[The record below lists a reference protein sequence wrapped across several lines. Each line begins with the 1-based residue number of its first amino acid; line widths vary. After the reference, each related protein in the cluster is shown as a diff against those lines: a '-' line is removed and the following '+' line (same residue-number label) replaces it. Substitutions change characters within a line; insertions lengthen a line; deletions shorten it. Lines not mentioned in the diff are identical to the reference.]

1 MLRNSEGKIMVAR
14 LGYFFAGEIIIGII
28 LITLLIPTSLP
39 ATYFLLKFSR
49 LTLSVT
55 FNIFMYLKLFSYKNK
70 MAVPKLEKIVINM
83 GVGEAKDNANI
94 FHCQH
99 GKHISTTMDW
109 PQNWNILF

>member
-49 LTLSVT
+49 LTLSFIANMGNISPLQWIGHKIGIYF
-55 FNIFMYLKLFSYKNK
+55 FNI
-70 MAVPKLEKIVINM
+70 E
-83 GVGEAKDNANI
+83 
-94 FHCQH
+94 
-99 GKHISTTMDW
+99 W
-109 PQNWNILF
+109 R

>member
-55 FNIFMYLKLFSYKNK
+55 FNIFMYTIYICTLFMGNYKKL
-70 MAVPKLEKIVINM
+70 
-83 GVGEAKDNANI
+83 D
-94 FHCQH
+94 
-99 GKHISTTMDW
+99 
-109 PQNWNILF
+109 

>member
-70 MAVPKLEKIVINM
+70 IVDVILYVYFLISIYFHKIYPSFSCI
-83 GVGEAKDNANI
+83 
-94 FHCQH
+94 
-99 GKHISTTMDW
+99 
-109 PQNWNILF
+109 ILFATKIKEG

>member
-28 LITLLIPTSLP
+28 LIALLIPTSLP

-70 MAVPKLEKIVINM
+70 IVDVFLYVYFLISIYFIANM
-83 GVGEAKDNANI
+83 GNI
-94 FHCQH
+94 SPLQWIGHKIGIYFF
-99 GKHISTTMDW
+99 
-109 PQNWNILF
+109 NIEWR

>member
-1 MLRNSEGKIMVAR
+1 MVAR

-55 FNIFMYLKLFSYKNK
+55 FNIFMYLKLYC
-70 MAVPKLEKIVINM
+70 
-83 GVGEAKDNANI
+83 I
-94 FHCQH
+94 FQ
-99 GKHISTTMDW
+99 KISTIFFSFRCTFFADS
-109 PQNWNILF
+109 L